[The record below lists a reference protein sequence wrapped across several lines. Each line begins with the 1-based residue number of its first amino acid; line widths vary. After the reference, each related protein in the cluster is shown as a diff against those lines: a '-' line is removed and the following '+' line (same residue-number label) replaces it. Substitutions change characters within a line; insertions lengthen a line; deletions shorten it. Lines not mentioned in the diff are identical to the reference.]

1 MIGKHGHCKRKIQQT
16 NKIIYKKFGKET
28 QPESL
33 LTVASVLVTITFT
46 NTTAAPLA
54 AITVALVRV
63 TIMMMVVVMVV
74 MMGVVMVVM
83 MGVVMITTLSG

>member
-1 MIGKHGHCKRKIQQT
+1 MVISKKIQQT
-16 NKIIYKKFGKET
+16 NKIIHKKFGKET

-33 LTVASVLVTITFT
+33 LTVASVLVTIAFT

-63 TIMMMVVVMVV
+63 TIMMMMMV
-74 MMGVVMVVM
+74 VVMVVM
-83 MGVVMITTLSG
+83 MGVVMITTLCG

>member
-1 MIGKHGHCKRKIQQT
+1 MQKKIQQT

-33 LTVASVLVTITFT
+33 LTVASVLVTIAFT

-54 AITVALVRV
+54 AITVALARV
-63 TIMMMVVVMVV
+63 TIIMLMMVVVMVV